1 MWWQAQRVFGREE
14 SRVFYQDPINP
25 LGMEAKNGERLGQV
39 PYRAGDETEEFYLE
53 MK

>member
-25 LGMEAKNGERLGQV
+25 LGMEAKKGGGWGRSPTELGMRL
-39 PYRAGDETEEFYLE
+39 RNFTWR
-53 MK
+53 